1 MSIDNKPE
9 DVADSDA
16 TEEVSQEQVIHERV
30 TEALRANEEKTNL
43 NPQSKKEGE
52 ADVTTQGGSSNGDNT
67 EIAALKVIEA
77 STGRKFESI
86 EDFNKHYAG
95 LNNLVGDQEVAKAR
109 KALET
114 IQKWEKQFGKQT
126 PELERVLADIALSTK
141 TPTPKVEEQTQVQS
155 QSEAKPQSVVSK
167 TDNELTRRLERL
179 EYATQLNEL
188 DKKYPEAAFM
198 ADVISAV
205 AKERNVTLV
214 EAFEGDARLKQL
226 IDLKTKEE
234 SQRSPVVAPSNRTK
248 LDTQKVERL
257 GQKILAHRAS
267 EKEMEQFVQEVL
279 GPDHFTLK

>member
-9 DVADSDA
+9 NVADSDA

-30 TEALRANEEKTNL
+30 TEALQANEDKTNL
-43 NPQSKKEGE
+43 IPQGDKEGK
-52 ADVTTQGGSSNGDNT
+52 ADVTTQGGSSNSDDT

-95 LNNLVGDQEVAKAR
+95 LNSLVGDQEVTKAR

-114 IQKWEKQFGKQT
+114 IQKWEKQFGKPT
-126 PELERVLADIALSTK
+126 PELEKVLADIVISTK
-141 TPTPKVEEQTQVQS
+141 APDQKVEEKTQL
-155 QSEAKPQSVVSK
+155 EIRPQSVVSK
-167 TDNELTRRLERL
+167 TDNELTQRLEKL

-188 DKKYPEAAFM
+188 ERKHPEAIFM
-198 ADVISAV
+198 TDVISAV
-205 AKERNVTLV
+205 AKDKNVSLI

-226 IDLKTKEE
+226 VDLKIKEE

-248 LDTQKVERL
+248 LDTKKVERL
-257 GQKILAHRAS
+257 GQKILTHRAS